1 MLNRGKTGPRR
12 SATIG
17 DRRGG
22 CSHRVVERRRQSRR
36 VVVEAN
42 RRCEI
47 GIKILNLHCT
57 QSFHRLNPAQH
68 TCYNQI
74 IYQNKIADPDLS
86 SQRCSVRLYSC
97 TKEATASH

>member
-22 CSHRVVERRRQSRR
+22 FSHRVVERRRQSRR
-36 VVVEAN
+36 VAVEAN

-47 GIKILNLHCT
+47 GITRYSSHEL
-57 QSFHRLNPAQH
+57 SFAQYAFNIRFMGLQLVQFVKTEICIH
-68 TCYNQI
+68 I
-74 IYQNKIADPDLS
+74 
-86 SQRCSVRLYSC
+86 
-97 TKEATASH
+97 

>member
-47 GIKILNLHCT
+47 GITYKDMLAFILENCPKNT
-57 QSFHRLNPAQH
+57 F
-68 TCYNQI
+68 
-74 IYQNKIADPDLS
+74 LS
-86 SQRCSVRLYSC
+86 QLTYDFD
-97 TKEATASH
+97 